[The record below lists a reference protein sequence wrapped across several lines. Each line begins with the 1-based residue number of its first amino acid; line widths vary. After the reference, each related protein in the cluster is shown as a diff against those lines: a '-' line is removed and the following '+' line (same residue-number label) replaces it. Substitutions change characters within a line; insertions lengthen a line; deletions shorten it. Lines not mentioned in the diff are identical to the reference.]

1 MEDDYTKEE
10 MKLVYE
16 TQKILS
22 DDSISIT
29 PTAVR
34 VPVYRSHSES
44 VYVETEE
51 TITPEEARALME
63 AEPGLIVQDDP
74 HNNVYPMPLFTSD
87 TDEVYVGRIRRD
99 LGCDKALNL
108 WIAFDQL
115 RKGAATNA
123 VQIAE
128 ELLRQDLI

>member
-1 MEDDYTKEE
+1 M
-10 MKLVYE
+10 
-16 TQKILS
+16 
-22 DDSISIT
+22 
-29 PTAVR
+29 
-34 VPVYRSHSES
+34 YRSRSES

-51 TITPEEARALME
+51 TITPDEARALME
-63 AEPGLIVQDDP
+63 AEKGIIVQDDP
-74 HNNVYPMPLFTSD
+74 QNNVYPMPLFTSD

>member
-1 MEDDYTKEE
+1 
-10 MKLVYE
+10 MKPR
-16 TQKILS
+16 KILS

-51 TITPEEARALME
+51 TITPDEARALME

-74 HNNVYPMPLFTSD
+74 ITMYIQCRCLHRIPMKFM
-87 TDEVYVGRIRRD
+87 
-99 LGCDKALNL
+99 
-108 WIAFDQL
+108 
-115 RKGAATNA
+115 
-123 VQIAE
+123 
-128 ELLRQDLI
+128 